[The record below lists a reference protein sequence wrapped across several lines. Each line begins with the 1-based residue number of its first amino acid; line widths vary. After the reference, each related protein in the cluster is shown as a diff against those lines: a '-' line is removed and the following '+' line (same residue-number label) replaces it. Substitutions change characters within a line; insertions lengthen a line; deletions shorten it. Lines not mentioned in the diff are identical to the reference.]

1 MIGVISTN
9 QTELND
15 IAARIHSALNS
26 APVRYFANEYTEL
39 INKPNTD
46 LYAVE
51 ILEKPDYYAVI
62 MDTLT
67 EQEKALIGEMA
78 PDWF

>member
-1 MIGVISTN
+1 MIGLISTD

-15 IAARIHSALNS
+15 IAARIHTALT
-26 APVRYFANEYTEL
+26 AARVRYVANEYTEL
-39 INKPNTD
+39 INKPSTD

-51 ILEKPDYYAVI
+51 ILEKPDYYPVI

-67 EQEKALIGEMA
+67 EQEKALIGDLS